1 MAENQI
7 SKLSV
12 LLMLNTEAF
21 ETSLEDT
28 QKLLRKTGRIVGS
41 VGKQLSIGLSLP
53 LALAGKRITET
64 ATEFEYQMARVSAI
78 SGAGV
83 NAFKNLQTNAEEL
96 GASTIY
102 TAREVGQLQE
112 EYAKLGF
119 GASQITAV
127 TQSTLSLA
135 QVTGSDLARAAEIA
149 GSTLR
154 IFGLDASKVA
164 QVNDVVA
171 VAISRSGLD
180 FEAFAE
186 TMKYAGSDAA
196 IAGVSLEELA
206 AAMGVLANRGVK
218 GSIAGTRL
226 RMIFAKLA
234 KEGGDVH
241 QKFLDV
247 VNGTMSMQEA
257 IERFGVRAA
266 SAIPV
271 LQANKAEFLEL
282 KNAMQNSSGA
292 LDLMQEKMDDTA
304 FAAQKTLKS
313 ALENLSIQLGKVLL
327 PIVTFLARQ
336 ITAITNGFA
345 SMPGALKVVVVVM
358 GSLAVIIPPLLFLL
372 GQMKLMFV
380 DLTMFAPRMAAA
392 MSTILGPWGL
402 VAAAVIGVTAA
413 IAGYLMEG
421 DDLLTLQERIADAN
435 GEAADEMAKTVT
447 PIKKLIGEYENAN
460 TTQERRLTIL
470 RKLNELQPDYF
481 SALKTE
487 ETAVAD
493 LWAQYDRLTVS
504 LLAVA
509 KARAIQKQMTKI
521 SEEQAAAIGEQ
532 VKAQL
537 ELADIEKRA
546 AAGEKGYAPYTQ
558 AKTVGAGGVMIGTGG
573 YETIDPKA
581 IRKREL
587 NRILDEQQ
595 QVFDDLQA
603 QYEALQS
610 MFDDLGIDLSA
621 LLKGSGAGGGGGA
634 GGAGEESQV
643 VKTMNALAE
652 ALFMAENAA
661 LRGGDAYDVSK
672 QKAQAYQKAIDGL
685 VKASFAGED
694 VSQYLTEVVEGFAK
708 FSNEVK
714 ADEKAQKVTEAI
726 GKMTE
731 GMDAASNSLELGLID
746 QGKFLEIQM
755 SAIKSALDTLLPVL
769 GAQDEMVQAL
779 AKSYAILVGQVKA
792 YAEGQDEEAE
802 KQKKRNG
809 NMQAGAQILYDF
821 GSSMA
826 TAGAESET
834 FGERVKKSFSQ
845 AFKAAV
851 RMAYASWLKTLFADE
866 KTPALGKLA
875 LGAVGFGVLD
885 GLVSSIPALKNG
897 GITMGPQLAL
907 VGDNR
912 SGREAII
919 PLEKLPSLMQKMGGG
934 GSGRLY
940 STIDGR
946 DIVLS
951 TERTNRMNQRTSR

>member
-1 MAENQI
+1 
-7 SKLSV
+7 
-12 LLMLNTEAF
+12 
-21 ETSLEDT
+21 
-28 QKLLRKTGRIVGS
+28 
-41 VGKQLSIGLSLP
+41 
-53 LALAGKRITET
+53 
-64 ATEFEYQMARVSAI
+64 
-78 SGAGV
+78 
-83 NAFKNLQTNAEEL
+83 
-96 GASTIY
+96 
-102 TAREVGQLQE
+102 
-112 EYAKLGF
+112 
-119 GASQITAV
+119 
-127 TQSTLSLA
+127 
-135 QVTGSDLARAAEIA
+135 
-149 GSTLR
+149 
-154 IFGLDASKVA
+154 
-164 QVNDVVA
+164 
-171 VAISRSGLD
+171 
-180 FEAFAE
+180 
-186 TMKYAGSDAA
+186 
-196 IAGVSLEELA
+196 
-206 AAMGVLANRGVK
+206 
-218 GSIAGTRL
+218 
-226 RMIFAKLA
+226 
-234 KEGGDVH
+234 
-241 QKFLDV
+241 
-247 VNGTMSMQEA
+247 
-257 IERFGVRAA
+257 
-266 SAIPV
+266 
-271 LQANKAEFLEL
+271 
-282 KNAMQNSSGA
+282 
-292 LDLMQEKMDDTA
+292 
-304 FAAQKTLKS
+304 
-313 ALENLSIQLGKVLL
+313 
-327 PIVTFLARQ
+327 
-336 ITAITNGFA
+336 
-345 SMPGALKVVVVVM
+345 
-358 GSLAVIIPPLLFLL
+358 
-372 GQMKLMFV
+372 
-380 DLTMFAPRMAAA
+380 
-392 MSTILGPWGL
+392 L

-421 DDLLTLQERIADAN
+421 DDMLTLQERIADAN

-487 ETAVAD
+487 ETSVAN

-546 AAGEKGYAPYTQ
+546 AAGEKGYAEYTQ

-581 IRKREL
+581 VRKREL
-587 NRILDEQQ
+587 NRIIAEQQ

-603 QYEALQS
+603 QYAALQS

-621 LLKGSGAGGGGGA
+621 LLKGSGAGGAGAA

-746 QGKFLEIQM
+746 QGKLLEMQM

-779 AKSYAILVGQVKA
+779 AKSYAVLVGQVKA
-792 YAEGQDEEAE
+792 YAEGQDEESE
-802 KQKKRNG
+802 KQKKRNN

-851 RMAYASWLKTLFADE
+851 RMAYANWLETLFAD
-866 KTPALGKLA
+866 KKVPALGKLA

-934 GSGRLY
+934 GTGRLY